1 MVDSSSYY
9 LMVATFLPLIF
20 SPVAYFLGK
29 RKGINILTWFSFGI
43 LGLSTI
49 FLIIPSLG
57 LGSGGTY
64 QEIYPWSQLG
74 HFGLKLDGLSI
85 PFAIT
90 IYVISTVMVF
100 YSKPYMT
107 RKILREYDKTK
118 AATADSKID
127 FIEDEGNQTFD
138 NFDKDAGNNSMLVL
152 SDNQKLFL
160 NSQMG
165 LYFALYL
172 AFSMGMLGTVL
183 ATNLVEFYAFFELML
198 VPTFFLIAFFGYGN
212 RRRVTFVFFFWSA
225 VGALV
230 LLLGLLAIGFF
241 SGGFDYD
248 IIKTNAYKIPL
259 NWINLIIFS
268 ILIGFGIKLGSLF
281 LHVWL
286 PDTYTLSPTPISIL
300 ISSAMTGIG
309 AYGIIRIWLD
319 FLSAHYAGYGI
330 YLEIW
335 GVATMVFGGAMALM
349 QNDIKRVLAYS
360 SISSM
365 GYILFGIGSESI
377 LGISGAILLYVTHGL
392 GKALLF
398 MMAGSVILQ
407 TGTRNMDKLGGLAS
421 KMPYT
426 AVFTMIGALTIMGV
440 PITSGFMAEWV
451 LFNGALQGAI
461 INHWDSLKVIAF
473 TIAMLTTVLT
483 SGYILWMY
491 KRIFYGVVP
500 ETLKNVRDS
509 SGYIII
515 TMGVLAAFTLIL
527 GLYPDM
533 FYKPIVSYV
542 DNLYSP
548 SSGIVHIKQKA
559 ASPEIKVSEQFKEN
573 ISDNLNKDPDSQMKL
588 HLGSISMLDH
598 AIYF

>member
-1 MVDSSSYY
+1 MADSSSYY

-20 SPVAYFLGK
+20 SPVAYYLGK
-29 RKGINILTWFSFGI
+29 RKGVNIVTWFSFGI
-43 LGLSTI
+43 LALSTI
-49 FLIIPSLG
+49 FIIIPSLG
-57 LGSGGTY
+57 LGSAGAY

-90 IYVISTVMVF
+90 IYLLCTVVVF
-100 YSKPYMT
+100 YSKPYMI
-107 RKILREYDKTK
+107 RKIINE
-118 AATADSKID
+118 
-127 FIEDEGNQTFD
+127 FNQTKTALNEKNDYFEGKDISND
-138 NFDKDAGNNSMLVL
+138 NNTLGDTSSLVL
-152 SDNQKLFL
+152 SGDQKLYL

-172 AFSMGMLGTVL
+172 AFSMGMVGTIL

-212 RRRVTFVFFFWSA
+212 RKKITFIFFLWSA
-225 VGALV
+225 VGALI

-248 IIKTNAYKIPL
+248 VIKANAVKIPI
-259 NWINLIIFS
+259 NWINLILFS

-286 PDTYTLSPTPISIL
+286 PETYTMSPTPISIL

-319 FLSAHYAGYGI
+319 LLSTHYAGYGI

-349 QNDIKRVLAYS
+349 QNDIKKVLAYS

-365 GYILFGIGSESI
+365 GYILFGIGSESV

-407 TGTRNMDKLGGLAS
+407 TGTRNMNNLGGLSS

-426 AVFTMIGALTIMGV
+426 AVLTMIGALTIMGV

-451 LFNGALQGAI
+451 LFNGSLQGAI
-461 INHWDSLKVIAF
+461 AIHWDSLKVIAF
-473 TIAMLTTVLT
+473 AIAMLTTVLT
-483 SGYILWMY
+483 SAYLLWMY
-491 KRIFYGVVP
+491 KRIFFGVIP
-500 ETLKNVRDS
+500 ETLKNVKDS
-509 SGYIII
+509 SGYVIV
-515 TMGVLAAFTLIL
+515 TMGILAAFTLIL
-527 GLYPDM
+527 GIYPDM
-533 FYKPIVSYV
+533 FYKPIISYV
-542 DNLYSP
+542 ENVYIHSNE
-548 SSGIVHIKQKA
+548 IVQIKQKN
-559 ASPEIKVSEQFKEN
+559 ASPEIKVSEQIKGN
-573 ISDNLNKDPDSQMKL
+573 INDLNKYRIPETRLQM
-588 HLGSISMLDH
+588 GSGVVLNPN
-598 AIYF
+598 IYF

>member
-1 MVDSSSYY
+1 MADSSSYY

-49 FLIIPSLG
+49 FVIIPSLG
-57 LGSGGTY
+57 LSSGGTY
-64 QEIYPWSQLG
+64 QEIFQWSQLG

-90 IYVISTVMVF
+90 IYVLSTVMVF

-107 RKILREYDKTK
+107 RKILREYEKTK
-118 AATADSKID
+118 TDINTKID
-127 FIEDEGNQTFD
+127 SVEDEGGQTFD
-138 NFDKDAGNNSMLVL
+138 NAGNNSMLVL

-212 RRRVTFVFFFWSA
+212 RRKVTFVFFFWSA
-225 VGALV
+225 VGALI

-241 SGGFDYD
+241 TGGFDYD

-268 ILIGFGIKLGSLF
+268 IMIGFGIKLGLLF
-281 LHVWL
+281 LHTWL

-309 AYGIIRIWLD
+309 AYGIVRIWLD
-319 FLSAHYAGYGI
+319 FLSAHYAGYGV

-349 QNDIKRVLAYS
+349 QKDVKKVLAYS

-365 GYILFGIGSESI
+365 GYILFGLGSESI

-398 MMAGSVILQ
+398 MMAGSLILQ
-407 TGTRNMDKLGGLAS
+407 TGIRNMDKLGGLGS

-426 AVFTMIGALTIMGV
+426 AVFAMIGALTIMGV

-461 INHWDSLKVIAF
+461 VSHWDSLKVIAF
-473 TIAMLTTVLT
+473 TLAMLTTVLT

-500 ETLKNVRDS
+500 ETLKNVRDT
-509 SGYIII
+509 SGYVIV

-533 FYKPIVSYV
+533 FYKPIISYV
-542 DNLYSP
+542 DNLYSHT
-548 SSGIVHIKQKA
+548 SGIVHLKQKIV
-559 ASPEIKVSEQFKEN
+559 SPTIRKVSEQFKEN
-573 ISDNLNKDPDSQMKL
+573 IGNLKEQADLQMKL
-588 HLGSISMLDH
+588 NTGSMTLLDH

>member
-1 MVDSSSYY
+1 MADSSSYY

-49 FLIIPSLG
+49 FVIIPSLG
-57 LGSGGTY
+57 LSSGGTY
-64 QEIYPWSQLG
+64 QEIFQWSQLG

-90 IYVISTVMVF
+90 IYVLSTVMVF

-107 RKILREYDKTK
+107 RKILREYEKTK
-118 AATADSKID
+118 TDMNTKID
-127 FIEDEGNQTFD
+127 SVEDEGGQTFD
-138 NFDKDAGNNSMLVL
+138 NAGNNSMLVL

-212 RRRVTFVFFFWSA
+212 RRKVTFVFFFWSA
-225 VGALV
+225 VGALI

-241 SGGFDYD
+241 TGGFDYD

-268 ILIGFGIKLGSLF
+268 IMIGFGIKLGLLF
-281 LHVWL
+281 LHIWL

-309 AYGIIRIWLD
+309 AYGIVRIWLD
-319 FLSAHYAGYGI
+319 FLSAHYAGYGV

-349 QNDIKRVLAYS
+349 QKDVKKVLAYS

-365 GYILFGIGSESI
+365 GYILFGLGSESI

-398 MMAGSVILQ
+398 MMAGSLILQ
-407 TGTRNMDKLGGLAS
+407 TGIRNMDKLGGLGS

-426 AVFTMIGALTIMGV
+426 AVFAMIGALTIMGV

-461 INHWDSLKVIAF
+461 VNHWDSLKVIAF
-473 TIAMLTTVLT
+473 TLAMLTTVLT

-500 ETLKNVRDS
+500 ETLKNVRDT
-509 SGYIII
+509 SGYVIV

-533 FYKPIVSYV
+533 FYKPIISYV
-542 DNLYSP
+542 DNLYSHT
-548 SSGIVHIKQKA
+548 SGIVHLKQKIV
-559 ASPEIKVSEQFKEN
+559 SPTIRKVSEQFKEN
-573 ISDNLNKDPDSQMKL
+573 IGNLKEQADLQMKL
-588 HLGSISMLDH
+588 NTGSMTLLDH

>member
-1 MVDSSSYY
+1 MADSSSYY

-20 SPVAYFLGK
+20 SPVAYYLGK
-29 RKGINILTWFSFGI
+29 RKGVNIVTWFSFGI
-43 LGLSTI
+43 LALSTI
-49 FLIIPSLG
+49 FVIIPSLG
-57 LGSGGTY
+57 LGSAGAY

-90 IYVISTVMVF
+90 IYLLCTVVVF
-100 YSKPYMT
+100 YSKPYMI
-107 RKILREYDKTK
+107 RKIMNEFNLTKTGLNEK
-118 AATADSKID
+118 NDY
-127 FIEDEGNQTFD
+127 FE
-138 NFDKDAGNNSMLVL
+138 DKDIKNDNNRIGDTSSLVL
-152 SDNQKLFL
+152 SGDQKLYL

-172 AFSMGMLGTVL
+172 AFSMGMVGTIL

-212 RRRVTFVFFFWSA
+212 RKKVTFIFFLWSA
-225 VGALV
+225 VGALI

-248 IIKTNAYKIPL
+248 VIKANAVKIPID
-259 NWINLIIFS
+259 WINLILVS

-286 PDTYTLSPTPISIL
+286 PETYTMSPTPVSVL

-319 FLSAHYAGYGI
+319 LLSTHYAGYGI

-349 QNDIKRVLAYS
+349 QNDIKKVLAYS

-365 GYILFGIGSESI
+365 GYILFGIGSESV

-407 TGTRNMDKLGGLAS
+407 TGTRNMNNLGGLSS

-426 AVFTMIGALTIMGV
+426 AVLTMIGALTIMGV

-451 LFNGALQGAI
+451 LFNGSLQGAI
-461 INHWDSLKVIAF
+461 AIHWDSLKVIAF
-473 TIAMLTTVLT
+473 AIAMLTTVLT
-483 SGYILWMY
+483 SAYLLWMY
-491 KRIFYGVVP
+491 KRIFFGVIP
-500 ETLKNVRDS
+500 ETLKNVKDS
-509 SGYIII
+509 SGYVIV
-515 TMGVLAAFTLIL
+515 TMGILAAFTLIL
-527 GLYPDM
+527 GIYPDM
-533 FYKPIVSYV
+533 FYKPIISYV
-542 DNLYSP
+542 ENVYSH
-548 SSGIVHIKQKA
+548 SNEIVHIKQKT
-559 ASPEIKVSEQFKEN
+559 ASPEIKVSEQIKGN
-573 ISDNLNKDPDSQMKL
+573 INDLNKYRILETRMQM
-588 HLGSISMLDH
+588 GSVAVLYPN
-598 AIYF
+598 IYF